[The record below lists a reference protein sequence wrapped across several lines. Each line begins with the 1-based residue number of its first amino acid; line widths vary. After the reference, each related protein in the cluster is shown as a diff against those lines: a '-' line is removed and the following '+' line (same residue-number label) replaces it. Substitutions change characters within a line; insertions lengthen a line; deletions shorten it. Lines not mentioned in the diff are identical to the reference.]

1 MLRPWMSCDRDGRDA
16 EAKVDINYLFLR
28 QQTERSR
35 ADAAASA
42 IARKIHE
49 QLANEYERLI
59 EDATEGRI
67 GRVGSASH
75 AYIRKTLCNT
85 NRAVSSGG

>member
-1 MLRPWMSCDRDGRDA
+1 
-16 EAKVDINYLFLR
+16 VDINYLFLR

-67 GRVGSASH
+67 SFVRAGSFGTKDRSIA
-75 AYIRKTLCNT
+75 K
-85 NRAVSSGG
+85 

>member
-1 MLRPWMSCDRDGRDA
+1 
-16 EAKVDINYLFLR
+16 VDINYLFLR

-35 ADAAASA
+35 AATATSN

-59 EDATEGRI
+59 EDATGGRI
-67 GRVGSASH
+67 TFVGVKRTA
-75 AYIRKTLCNT
+75 AR
-85 NRAVSSGG
+85 VSSHFTGK

>member
-1 MLRPWMSCDRDGRDA
+1 M
-16 EAKVDINYLFLR
+16 DINYLFLR

-35 ADAAASA
+35 ADAAASD

-67 GRVGSASH
+67 SFVRPRFIGQADAPNSKSQ
-75 AYIRKTLCNT
+75 
-85 NRAVSSGG
+85 